1 MHIANG
7 GITRGE
13 PVDCLIV
20 PAQYSD
26 ARSFSDGLAAVED
39 LNGWIYIDRGGAV
52 VNVIA
57 DVWHGFPMMAHTGA
71 ARAGVDNLTKSLA
84 TEWGRYGVRVNA
96 VAPGVIRTTGLDH
109 YPEPVKAMIHAAK
122 RFNQTH
128 RLGTAAEV
136 SAAILFLLSPAAAFI
151 TGETLRVDGGSS
163 IYSPFLPP
171 QEHGKLPPFDD
182 G

>member
-1 MHIANG
+1 MAGSRVVPSEHLCPD
-7 GITRGE
+7 GIGLE
-13 PVDCLIV
+13 DDDA
-20 PAQYSD
+20 PAYQRKES
-26 ARSFSDGLAAVED
+26 
-39 LNGWIYIDRGGAV
+39 
-52 VNVIA
+52 
-57 DVWHGFPMMAHTGA
+57 TGA
-71 ARAGVDNLTKSLA
+71 PSLA
-84 TEWGRYGVRVNA
+84 TEWGRFGVRVNA
-96 VAPGVIRTTGLDH
+96 VAPGVIQTTGLDH

-122 RFNQTH
+122 SFNQTY